1 MLRPGRADSADGGGT
16 RFTGR
21 LKLTFVL
28 TEALQVSGS
37 WLQVGIRFRKPG
49 ELSGSPGSDSSFWA
63 QPHGTAHLHNSNEV
77 RRKARIQTAPR
88 RRLPHGITAHT
99 RASLLGKLSAGIGN
113 PRLVA
118 SCRLGHPGRTT
129 ITVVIKNPKPD
140 PKSKDS
146 DRSRSHGAAT
156 PPKRRLPST
165 AGKPAVQCRK
175 RGARC
180 PAMEAGQGAR

>member
-1 MLRPGRADSADGGGT
+1 MLLPGRADSANGGGT
-16 RFTGR
+16 CFTGR
-21 LKLTFVL
+21 LKVTFVL
-28 TEALQVSGS
+28 TEALQVSGFLAWDPVS
-37 WLQVGIRFRKPG
+37 EAGRA
-49 ELSGSPGSDSSFWA
+49 SGSPGSDSSFWA
-63 QPHGTAHLHNSNEV
+63 QPHGTAHLHNSNEA
-77 RRKARIQTAPR
+77 RRKGSIQTAPC